1 MLAALQKEL
10 FRTLLMQSVE
20 FFDRHDPTDLTA
32 LLSVELNSL
41 RTFVFKCG
49 FGVRATLMNGWD
61 AQLGRAHCSAS
72 AGLSAARHCC
82 RRRCDSPVAEP

>member
-41 RTFVFKCG
+41 RTFVFKCAG
-49 FGVRATLMNGWD
+49 AAYAT
-61 AQLGRAHCSAS
+61 
-72 AGLSAARHCC
+72 
-82 RRRCDSPVAEP
+82 PV